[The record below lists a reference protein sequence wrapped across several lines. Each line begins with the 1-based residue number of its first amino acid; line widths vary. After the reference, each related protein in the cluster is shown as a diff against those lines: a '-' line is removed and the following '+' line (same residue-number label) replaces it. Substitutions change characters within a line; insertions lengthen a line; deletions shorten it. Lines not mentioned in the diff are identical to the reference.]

1 MLTLPNWRTAHDH
14 DGMML
19 ENMAMLMLMLV
30 PMKMLLLLKLIA
42 TDRAC
47 RAEAGHLEEEEG
59 ELAGTVAAVE
69 QQEDDGGRTDQ
80 GVLCRICQRG
90 DVFV

>member
-1 MLTLPNWRTAHDH
+1 
-14 DGMML
+14 
-19 ENMAMLMLMLV
+19 MLMLMLV

-42 TDRAC
+42 VGRAC
-47 RAEAGHLEEEEG
+47 RAEVGHLEEEEG

-90 DVFV
+90 LCEFDWKGRETLKEYMKI

>member
-1 MLTLPNWRTAHDH
+1 MVVVVEKR
-14 DGMML
+14 
-19 ENMAMLMLMLV
+19 V
-30 PMKMLLLLKLIA
+30 PMKMLFLLKLIA
-42 TDRAC
+42 AGRAC

-80 GVLCRICQRG
+80 SVLCRIRQRG
-90 DVFV
+90 GVFV

>member
-1 MLTLPNWRTAHDH
+1 MVVVVIILV
-14 DGMML
+14 
-19 ENMAMLMLMLV
+19 EMLV
-30 PMKMLLLLKLIA
+30 LMKMLFLLKLIA
-42 TDRAC
+42 AGRAC

-80 GVLCRICQRG
+80 GVLRRIRQRG
-90 DVFV
+90 GVFVSV

>member
-1 MLTLPNWRTAHDH
+1 MDKFHLLV
-14 DGMML
+14 L
-19 ENMAMLMLMLV
+19 ENMAMLMQMLV
-30 PMKMLLLLKLIA
+30 LIRMLLLLKLTA
-42 TDRAC
+42 AGRAC

-80 GVLCRICQRG
+80 GVLCRIRQRG
-90 DVFV
+90 GVFV